1 MFQAELISSE
11 IKAIEHASTLTLEQP
26 LNESLRLFLHLEQ
39 LFDAFKKHVELK
51 TRSSIFEAINY
62 LIKILFTIE
71 RPDLKTKLTHSLSQ
85 ITTSLAQLQSFPQ
98 VNSTKL
104 TKLLQELDYSIRYLL
119 SCPGKIG
126 DSLKENEILN
136 LIKIHA
142 VHTNG
147 IFKDKVPILDLWLN
161 QPVEKTTSQINSWA
175 SELIL
180 INKVIS
186 QILSITRMSSSFQ
199 TIEFSNGFFQQSLP
213 LSPSCDLVRLKINCE
228 NQIFPEFSVGKH
240 RLAIKLMQITEFHLK
255 PQPCNL
261 NLKATIS
268 LCRV

>member
-11 IKAIEHASTLTLEQP
+11 PTAPEPASILTLEQP

-39 LFDAFKKHVELK
+39 LFSAFNKQVELK
-51 TRSSIFEAINY
+51 TRPSILEAINY

-71 RPDLKTKLTHSLSQ
+71 RPDLKTKLTHSLSH

-98 VNSTKL
+98 VNSVKL
-104 TKLLQELDYSIRYLL
+104 KKLLQELDHSIRYLL

-126 DSLKENEILN
+126 DSLKENEIIN
-136 LIKIHA
+136 LIKNHSG
-142 VHTNG
+142 HMNG
-147 IFKDKVPILDLWLN
+147 VFKDKVPILDLWLN
-161 QPVEKTTSQINSWA
+161 QPIEKTISQINSWS
-175 SELIL
+175 SELLL

-186 QILSITRMSSSFQ
+186 QILSITRMSSTFQ

-228 NQIFPEFSVGKH
+228 NLIFPEFSVGKH

-255 PQPCNL
+255 PQPCNI
-261 NLKATIS
+261 NIKAAIS
-268 LCRV
+268 LCKV